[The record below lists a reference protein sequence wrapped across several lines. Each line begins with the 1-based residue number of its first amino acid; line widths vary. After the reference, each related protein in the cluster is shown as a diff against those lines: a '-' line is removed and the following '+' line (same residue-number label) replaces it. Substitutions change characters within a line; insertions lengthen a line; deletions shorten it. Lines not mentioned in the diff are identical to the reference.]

1 MQVTVVSDT
10 ICPWC
15 YVGKRNLD
23 QVMAA
28 RPDLG
33 IVLEWRA
40 YMLDPSIP
48 PEGVDRKEYLR
59 AKFGDG
65 ERPRAMADALRQAGE
80 ASGITLAFDK
90 IALTPN
96 TLDCHRLIRWA
107 RSVGVQHNL
116 VEALFAAYFTHGRNI
131 GDRQVLAAI
140 ANEAG
145 MDGELVE
152 GLLASDA
159 DLQAVMREISVAQ
172 ELGISGVPALVIE
185 NKFMV
190 VGAHAPEQL
199 IQIFERARDALTPT
213 AAMG

>member
-1 MQVTVVSDT
+1 MRVTVVSDT

-23 QVMAA
+23 RAIAA

-33 IVLEWRA
+33 ITLDWRA
-40 YMLDPSIP
+40 YMLDPSLP

-80 ASGITLAFDK
+80 DAGITLAFDK

-96 TLDCHRLIRWA
+96 TLNCHRLIRWA
-107 RSVGVQHNL
+107 RSLGIQNEV
-116 VEALFAAYFTHGRNI
+116 VEALFAAYFTDGKNLADV
-131 GDRQVLAAI
+131 GVLTSIAASC
-140 ANEAG
+140 G
-145 MDGELVE
+145 MDGELVA

-159 DLQAVMREISVAQ
+159 DTDAVMREVMFAQ
-172 ELGISGVPALVIE
+172 EIGITGVPAFIIE

-190 VGAHAPEQL
+190 MGAHPPEQL
-199 IQIFERARDALTPT
+199 IQIFERAQASL
-213 AAMG
+213 AAAAG

>member
-1 MQVTVVSDT
+1 MRVTVVSDT

-23 QVMAA
+23 RAMAM

-33 IVLEWRA
+33 ITLDWRA
-40 YMLDPSIP
+40 YMLDPSLP

-80 ASGITLAFDK
+80 DAGIVLAFDK

-96 TLDCHRLIRWA
+96 TLNCHRLIRWA
-107 RSVGVQHNL
+107 RSVGVQNEV
-116 VEALFAAYFTHGRNI
+116 VEALFAAYFTHGRNLAEA
-131 GDRQVLAAI
+131 DVLASI
-140 ANEAG
+140 AASCG
-145 MDGELVE
+145 MDGELVA

-159 DLQAVMREISVAQ
+159 DTDAVMREVMFAQ
-172 ELGISGVPALVIE
+172 EIGITGVPAFIIE

-190 VGAHAPEQL
+190 MGAHPPEQL
-199 IQIFERARDALTPT
+199 IQIFERAQTNLAVS
-213 AAMG
+213 AG

>member
-1 MQVTVVSDT
+1 MRVTVVSDT

-23 QVMAA
+23 RAIAA

-33 IVLEWRA
+33 ITLDWRA
-40 YMLDPSIP
+40 YMLDPSLP

-80 ASGITLAFDK
+80 DAGITLAFDK
-90 IALTPN
+90 ISLTPN
-96 TLDCHRLIRWA
+96 TLNCHRLIRWA
-107 RSVGVQHNL
+107 RSLGIQNEV
-116 VEALFAAYFTHGRNI
+116 VEALFAAYFTDGKNLA
-131 GDRQVLAAI
+131 DVDVLTSIAASC
-140 ANEAG
+140 G
-145 MDGELVE
+145 MDGELVA

-159 DLQAVMREISVAQ
+159 DTDAVMREVMFAQ
-172 ELGISGVPALVIE
+172 EIGITGVPAFIIE

-190 VGAHAPEQL
+190 MGAHPPEQL
-199 IQIFERARDALTPT
+199 IQIFERAQVTLAT
-213 AAMG
+213 AANA